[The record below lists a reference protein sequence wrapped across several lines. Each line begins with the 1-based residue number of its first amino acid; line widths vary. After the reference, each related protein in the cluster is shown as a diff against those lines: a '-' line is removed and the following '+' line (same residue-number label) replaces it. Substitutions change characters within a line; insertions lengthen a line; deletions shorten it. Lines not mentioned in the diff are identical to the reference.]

1 MKRVKNLILGCML
14 SAVGCCLPTV
24 SALAQDPQGNLGA
37 LTEQL
42 SSQSVTSTIF
52 PLADELMCLSS
63 FDEVGKLLARKGFKV
78 EIEEGILKAESPLC
92 VLRAVNRRQQEEQ
105 IDTLTLYL
113 RHSLDRDILKDSL
126 QRASYDFMETS
137 ADQRYDWYKRVDGIN
152 LAVYYVY
159 KKPYK
164 SAMLFARPTTSTP
177 PPAVTPSAPTP
188 AVTPSALTFKSQEG
202 KVKTS
207 RSDGGEIYAQV
218 RFPIAQGRPAKE
230 LNAAAIASPLLSSLV
245 SKPIGAH
252 ANVIDGL
259 KVFLRQ
265 VKMDFLAATTPV
277 GVDVPQLDIMYDVSV
292 QPEDETREG
301 VITYV
306 NHVTAKDHGLQYE
319 DYHVAA
325 NFDAT
330 TGRRLTFDDVF
341 LKHKRPTVVELLRA
355 AHHSVV
361 AQHPDYPANVDVT
374 PALDN
379 FILGR
384 DDIQFILILD
394 KGGRIY
400 EEILSYDYDKL
411 QPLLR

>member
-14 SAVGCCLPTV
+14 SAVGCCLSMV
-24 SALAQDPQGNLGA
+24 GASAQGNLGDING
-37 LTEQL
+37 QL
-42 SSQSVTSTIF
+42 HSQAITNTVF

-63 FDEVGKLLARKGFKV
+63 FDEVAMQLNRNGFTKV
-78 EIEEGILKAESPLC
+78 EIEDGILKAESSLC
-92 VLRAVNRRQQEEQ
+92 VLRAVNRRQLPER

-113 RHSLDRDILKDSL
+113 RHSLNRNILTDSL
-126 QRASYDFMETS
+126 KRVSYTFMETS
-137 ADQRYDWYKRVDGIN
+137 ADQRYDWYKRADGIN

-159 KKPYK
+159 KEPYK
-164 SAMLFARPTTSTP
+164 SAMLFARPTTSA
-177 PPAVTPSAPTP
+177 PAPVVTPT
-188 AVTPSALTFKSQEG
+188 ALTFKKPLKA
-202 KVKTS
+202 KVTTS
-207 RSDGGEIYAQV
+207 RADGGQFYAV
-218 RFPIAQGRPAKE
+218 VNFPVAEGGPAAT

-245 SKPIGAH
+245 STPLARQTS
-252 ANVIDGL
+252 VTDGL
-259 KVFLRQ
+259 KAFLHQ
-265 VKMDFLAATTPV
+265 VKIDFLAATTTEGDEAPRLEV
-277 GVDVPQLDIMYDVSV
+277 LYDVAV
-292 QPEDETREG
+292 QPADETREG

-374 PALDN
+374 PALNN

-384 DDIQFILILD
+384 ENIQFILILN

-400 EEILSYDYDKL
+400 EEILSYDYEKL
-411 QPLLR
+411 QQLLR

>member
-24 SALAQDPQGNLGA
+24 GASAQGNLGDING
-37 LTEQL
+37 QL
-42 SSQSVTSTIF
+42 HSQAITNTIF

-63 FDEVGKLLARKGFKV
+63 FDEVAIQLNRNGFTKV
-78 EIEEGILKAESPLC
+78 EIEDGILKAESSLC
-92 VLRAVNRRQQEEQ
+92 VLRAVNRRQLPER

-113 RHSLDRDILKDSL
+113 RHSLNRSILTDSL
-126 QRASYDFMETS
+126 KRASYTFMETS
-137 ADQRYDWYKRVDGIN
+137 ADQRYDWYKRADGIN

-159 KKPYK
+159 KEPYK
-164 SAMLFARPTTSTP
+164 SAMLFARPTTSAP
-177 PPAVTPSAPTP
+177 VPIVTPT
-188 AVTPSALTFKSQEG
+188 ALTFKPKEG
-202 KVKTS
+202 SVKT
-207 RSDGGEIYAQV
+207 RRPDGGEIYAQI
-218 RFPIAQGRPAKE
+218 RFPIAQGGPAKE

-252 ANVIDGL
+252 ANVVDGL
-259 KVFLRQ
+259 KTFLHQ
-265 VKMDFLAATTPV
+265 VKVDFLAATTPA
-277 GVDVPQLDIMYDVSV
+277 GVDVPQLDVMYDVTV

-361 AQHPDYPANVDVT
+361 AQHPDLPANVDVT
-374 PALDN
+374 PALNN

-384 DDIQFILILD
+384 ENIQFILILN

-400 EEILSYDYDKL
+400 EEILSYDYEKL
-411 QPLLR
+411 QQLLR

>member
-42 SSQSVTSTIF
+42 SSQSVTKTIF

-92 VLRAVNRRQQEEQ
+92 VLRAVNCRQQEEQ

-113 RHSLDRDILKDSL
+113 RHSIDRDILKDSL
-126 QRASYDFMETS
+126 KRASYTFMETS
-137 ADQRYDWYKRVDGIN
+137 ADQRYDWYKRADGIN

-164 SAMLFARPTTSTP
+164 SAMLFARPTTSA
-177 PPAVTPSAPTP
+177 PAPVVTPSEPTP
-188 AVTPSALTFKSQEG
+188 ATTPTALTFKPQEG
-202 KVKTS
+202 KVVGN
-207 RSDGGEIYAQV
+207 RPDGGKLNALV
-218 RFPIAQGRPAKE
+218 RFPIAQGGPAKT

-245 SKPIGAH
+245 SKPIGAQ

-259 KVFLRQ
+259 KVFLHQ
-265 VKMDFLAATTPV
+265 VKVDFLAASTPA
-277 GVDVPQLDIMYDVSV
+277 GVDAPQLNVLYDVTV

-319 DYHVAA
+319 DFHVAA

-341 LKHKRPTVVELLRA
+341 LKQKRPTVVELLRA
-355 AHHSVV
+355 AHHSVL
-361 AQHPDYPANVDVT
+361 AQHPDYPADVDVT

-384 DDIQFILILD
+384 NHIQFILVLD
-394 KGGRIY
+394 NGGRIF
-400 EEILSYDYDKL
+400 EEILSYEYDKL
-411 QPLLR
+411 QQLLR

>member
-14 SAVGCCLPTV
+14 SAVGCCLSMV
-24 SALAQDPQGNLGA
+24 GASAQGNLGDING
-37 LTEQL
+37 QL
-42 SSQSVTSTIF
+42 HSQAITNTVF

-63 FDEVGKLLARKGFKV
+63 FDEVAMQLNRNGFTKV
-78 EIEEGILKAESPLC
+78 EIEDGILKAESSLC
-92 VLRAVNRRQQEEQ
+92 VLRAVNRRQLPER

-113 RHSLDRDILKDSL
+113 RHSLNRNILTDSL
-126 QRASYDFMETS
+126 KRSSYTFMETS
-137 ADQRYDWYKRVDGIN
+137 ADQRYDWYKRADGIN

-177 PPAVTPSAPTP
+177 PPAVTPSAPAP
-188 AVTPSALTFKSQEG
+188 VVTPTALTFKPKEG
-202 KVKTS
+202 SVKT
-207 RSDGGEIYAQV
+207 RRPDGGEIYAQI
-218 RFPIAQGRPAKE
+218 RFPIAQGGPAKE
-230 LNAAAIASPLLSSLV
+230 LNAAALASPLLSSLV

-252 ANVIDGL
+252 ANVVDGL
-259 KVFLRQ
+259 KTFLHQ
-265 VKMDFLAATTPV
+265 VKVDFLAATTPA
-277 GVDVPQLDIMYDVSV
+277 GVDVPQLDVMYDVAI
-292 QPEDETREG
+292 QPADETREG

-330 TGRRLTFDDVF
+330 SGRRLTFDDVF

-374 PALDN
+374 PALNN

-384 DDIQFILILD
+384 ENIQFILILN

-400 EEILSYDYDKL
+400 EEILSYDYEKL
-411 QPLLR
+411 QQLLR

>member
-1 MKRVKNLILGCML
+1 MKRVKNLILGCLL
-14 SAVGCCLPTV
+14 SAVACCLPTV
-24 SALAQDPQGNLGA
+24 VASAQDPLVDYSD
-37 LTEQL
+37 QL
-42 SSQSVTSTIF
+42 HSQHITSTIF
-52 PLADELMCLSS
+52 PLADELMLALS
-63 FDEVGKLLARKGFKV
+63 FDEVAKQLTRKGFSKV

-92 VLRAVNRRQQEEQ
+92 VLRAVNRRQLPER

-113 RHSLDRDILKDSL
+113 RQSLDPDILKDSL

-137 ADQRYDWYKRVDGIN
+137 ADQRYDWYKRADGIN

-177 PPAVTPSAPTP
+177 PPAVTPSAPAP
-188 AVTPSALTFKSQEG
+188 VVTPTALTFKPKEG
-202 KVKTS
+202 SVKT
-207 RSDGGEIYAQV
+207 RRPDGGEIYAQI
-218 RFPIAQGRPAKE
+218 RFPIAQGGPAKE
-230 LNAAAIASPLLSSLV
+230 LNAAALASPLLSSLV

-252 ANVIDGL
+252 ANIVDGL
-259 KVFLRQ
+259 KTFLHQ
-265 VKMDFLAATTPV
+265 VKVDFLAASTPS
-277 GVDVPQLDIMYDVSV
+277 GVDVPQLDVMYDVTV

-330 TGRRLTFDDVF
+330 SGRRLTSDDVF